1 MKVTMKEN
9 KDIVLQEICKLVSD
23 VGYRIFYKWGESPKA
38 MSWVTEERLHLWV
51 QPKDGDDRVL
61 LFDVAIGSSYLRV
74 SFAEVNRGDCDCKNC
89 RDRHEMLDFIKDC
102 LLTR

>member
-1 MKVTMKEN
+1 
-9 KDIVLQEICKLVSD
+9 
-23 VGYRIFYKWGESPKA
+23 

-51 QPKDGDDRVL
+51 QPKDGGDRV

-74 SFAEVNRGDCDCKNC
+74 SFAAVNRGDCVRKNC
-89 RDRHEMLDFIKDC
+89 RDRHKMLDFIKDC